1 MFIIRDSSPES
12 FSSHAWN
19 SLIYYP
25 SFRTFK
31 RSIIAIIQ
39 GSFYFILSL
48 FKNSYRYII
57 PRLCSNSLK
66 YSQSPFSRK
75 KFFYLFTFSFYP
87 PSFFRFKL
95 ISHIFHVQF
104 TIVSASFWTFSI
116 SMLIKILSLLR
127 RKFASRANRDNLLGQ
142 NFVDSLLPSLL
153 STPHQAD
160 YGIDSSPDRIPRGK
174 VSERR
179 IIIEAQGQLER
190 SNSLAN

>member
-75 KFFYLFTFSFYP
+75 KFFYLFTFLFYSSSLFFSFQ
-87 PSFFRFKL
+87 
-95 ISHIFHVQF
+95 IN
-104 TIVSASFWTFSI
+104 
-116 SMLIKILSLLR
+116 LSYFPRAIHNCLRVLLNVLH
-127 RKFASRANRDNLLGQ
+127 FDVN
-142 NFVDSLLPSLL
+142 
-153 STPHQAD
+153 
-160 YGIDSSPDRIPRGK
+160 
-174 VSERR
+174 
-179 IIIEAQGQLER
+179 
-190 SNSLAN
+190 